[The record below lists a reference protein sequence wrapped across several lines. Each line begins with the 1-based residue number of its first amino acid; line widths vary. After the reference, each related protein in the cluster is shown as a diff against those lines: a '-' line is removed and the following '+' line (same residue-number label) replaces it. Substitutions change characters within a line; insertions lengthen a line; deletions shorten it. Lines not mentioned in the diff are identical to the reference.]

1 MIVGVLFT
9 VRVAWSGLVLLFMI
23 CGGAWIAHDRVSGF
37 PAAFRVAGVSLL
49 LGAGTVI
56 VTMTATG
63 VIEPTVR
70 NLLPVGSM
78 IIANAMKTA
87 SLAFERFVG
96 ELENNREEIEAVLAL
111 GVPPTKAVDRYVERG
126 VQASLIPVVD
136 SLKSLG
142 WVWIPGLM
150 SGMVL
155 AGENPIYA
163 AEYQFVIMA
172 MIFAAGGLASLTS
185 SFLIPEY
192 AFTEAEQLRSFDGE
206 ESGADLG

>member
-1 MIVGVLFT
+1 MIG
-9 VRVAWSGLVLLFMI
+9 
-23 CGGAWIAHDRVSGF
+23 GGAWIAHDRAGEF

-78 IIANAMKTA
+78 IVANAMKTA

-172 MIFAAGGLASLTS
+172 MIFAAGGLTSLTS

-192 AFTEAEQLRSFDGE
+192 AFTEAEQLRSFDGG